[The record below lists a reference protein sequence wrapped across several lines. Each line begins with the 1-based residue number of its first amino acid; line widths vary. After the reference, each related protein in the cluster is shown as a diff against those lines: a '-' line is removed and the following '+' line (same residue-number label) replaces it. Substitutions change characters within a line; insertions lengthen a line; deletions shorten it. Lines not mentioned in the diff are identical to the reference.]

1 MAQHTFHTN
10 REALKQHIQP
20 KFEAKWSIPD
30 VHRDVCQMIRD
41 GQQPTNYNP
50 KRKFFPGK
58 SLPSNNT
65 LVTTA
70 SASNSREASSG
81 DARAGEV
88 VDNTKQLRVGIINRK
103 LKCDKRGVETYEN
116 QYGDLIEITK
126 IREIYEDKT
135 MKMFKILNKDRLI
148 TTKQKIYDILFHRRH
163 SLKCYKEAKGYSYTI
178 QKVKFIVGYKEIKIE
193 VLLERSV
200 EIITLEYGCLRGD
213 RCAVVYGDTTF
224 QLNKS
229 CDEVA
234 AVDFHFLLKSP
245 LLQLAEL
252 EFFLEPFNPQY
263 PNHFPDTSVLARVA
277 MMFLDKRINVTS
289 VKKFTFMFTREV
301 MFMEKSAR
309 FRHDSSVIGLF
320 LKHFKSGYLEE
331 IVLRVWDDH
340 NLITSNGDLR
350 KVTRNF
356 VERNKKMEIHMEGLI
371 LECDS
376 WKNAKILNIEDSLI
390 ARDWARF
397 LHFQTVCVLQMD
409 VNRILNAKNIF
420 QQKDMLPYNGFTI
433 QVQEEMNLAE
443 IRIVFQETR
452 DLTLTGVGNNQLV
465 ASCLTNDKKD
475 WIIMTIDNRKIVITH
490 RRSRKHERVE
500 LETDN

>member
-1 MAQHTFHTN
+1 MAHTFLTN
-10 REALKQHIQP
+10 RQALKQHIQP
-20 KFEAKWSIPD
+20 RFEARWSIPD
-30 VHRDVCQMIRD
+30 VHREVCQMIRD
-41 GQQPTNYNP
+41 GQQPTNYVP
-50 KRKFFPGK
+50 KWTMFPGK

-81 DARAGEV
+81 DARSGEV
-88 VDNTKQLRVGIINRK
+88 VDNTKQLRVGVINRQ
-103 LKCDKRGVETYEN
+103 LKCDKRGVEIYEN
-116 QYGDLIEITK
+116 QYGDLIKITK
-126 IREIYEDKT
+126 ILEIYEEKT
-135 MKMFKILNKDRLI
+135 MKMFKELNKDRLI
-148 TTKQKIYDILFHRRH
+148 TAKDNIYNILFHRRH
-163 SLKCYKEAKGYSYTI
+163 SLKCYREAKGYSYPL

-193 VLLERSV
+193 ILLELTG
-200 EIITLEYGCLRGD
+200 EIVTLEYGCLRGD
-213 RCAVVYGDTTF
+213 RCAVVYGDSTF
-224 QLNKS
+224 QLDKS

-252 EFFLEPFNPQY
+252 EFFFEPYNPQY
-263 PNHFPDTSVLARVA
+263 PAHFPDTSVLARVA
-277 MMFLDKRINVTS
+277 RMFLDQRIAVTS
-289 VKKFTFMFTREV
+289 VKKLSFMFTREV

-309 FRHDSSVIGLF
+309 FRHDSSIIGLF
-320 LKHFKSGYLEE
+320 LKHLKSCYLEE
-331 IVLRVWDDH
+331 IVLRVWNDH
-340 NLITSNGDLR
+340 NLITSSKDLQTVIR
-350 KVTRNF
+350 EF
-356 VERNKKMEIHMEGLI
+356 VERNKKTEIQMEGLI

-397 LHFQTVCVLQMD
+397 LHFHTVCVLQMD

-443 IRIVFQETR
+443 IRIVFQEIR
-452 DLTLTGVGNNQLV
+452 DLVVTGVGNNQLV

-475 WIIMTIDNRKIVITH
+475 CIIITIDNRNIVITH
-490 RRSRKHERVE
+490 RRSRKNERVE